1 MLLDCGSCSVEDA
14 SASQPVLLVS
24 VLGRERNALPEFAFK
39 NDNMVGFC
47 EMQVQIQ
54 TKYMTA
60 LNNVDSILG
69 FEAGMQMVDIK
80 KSLEQME
87 NWLSMLV

>member
-1 MLLDCGSCSVEDA
+1 
-14 SASQPVLLVS
+14 
-24 VLGRERNALPEFAFK
+24 
-39 NDNMVGFC
+39 MVGFC

-54 TKYMTA
+54 PKYMTA
-60 LNNVDSILG
+60 LNDVDSILG

-87 NWLSMLV
+87 NWLGMLV